1 MHQRDTL
8 EAMRMHDA
16 EYGLMYALEDDYW
29 WYRGVRALLD
39 VWLRRHA
46 PPGCRILD
54 AGCGTGG
61 HLTTFARYGAVVGI
75 DIEVGALRWAQDR
88 VRGRTDVRLVAASV
102 QALPFPAASFDIILS
117 LDVVCNLWDDEAAL
131 REFRRVIRPN
141 GRLFL
146 QLPAY
151 GWLWTGHD
159 VAVGHK
165 RRYTAAEV
173 RRKLTATGWVP
184 QRVDYA
190 NSLLFPIVVLRRWVR
205 RMTHDPPRSDLTPL
219 PAWLNRILTG
229 LFVREMRRA
238 AIRGW
243 PFGLSV
249 TAEAVPAVPAGPR
262 GLERE

>member
-1 MHQRDTL
+1 MRRDTL
-8 EAMRMHDA
+8 ETMRMHDA
-16 EYGLMYALEDDYW
+16 EYGVMYALEDDYW
-29 WYRGVRALLD
+29 WYRGVRALLAD
-39 VWLRRHA
+39 WLRRHA
-46 PPGCRILD
+46 PPGSRILD

-61 HLTTFARYGAVVGI
+61 HLTTLARYGTVVGI
-75 DIEVGALRWAQDR
+75 DIEVAALRWARQR
-88 VRGRTDVRLVAASV
+88 VCDRTDVHLVAASV
-102 QALPFPAASFDIILS
+102 QAIPFPAAFFDVILS

-131 REFRRVIRPN
+131 GEFRRVIRPG
-141 GRLFL
+141 GRLLL

-184 QRVDYA
+184 QRVDYV
-190 NSLLFPIVVLRRWVR
+190 NSLLFPVAALRRLVR
-205 RMTHDPPRSDLTPL
+205 RWTHDPPRSDVAPL
-219 PAWLNRILTG
+219 PAWLNRLLTG

-238 AIRGW
+238 VVRGW

-249 TAEAVPAVPAGPR
+249 IAVAAPAAEVKPR
-262 GLERE
+262 GLERG

>member
-1 MHQRDTL
+1 MRRDTL
-8 EAMRMHDA
+8 ATMRMHDA
-16 EYGLMYALEDDYW
+16 EYGVMYALEDDYW
-29 WYRGVRALLD
+29 WYRGVRALLAE
-39 VWLRRHA
+39 WLGRHA
-46 PPGCRILD
+46 PPGSHILD

-61 HLTTFARYGAVVGI
+61 HLTTLARYGTVVGI
-75 DIEVGALRWAQDR
+75 DIEVPALRWARER
-88 VRGRTDVRLVAASV
+88 VRDRTDVHLVAASV
-102 QALPFPAASFDIILS
+102 QAIPFPAASFDVILS

-131 REFRRVIRPN
+131 REFRRVVRP
-141 GRLFL
+141 GGWLFL

-184 QRVDYA
+184 RRVDYV
-190 NSLLFPIVVLRRWVR
+190 NSLLFPVAALRRLVR
-205 RMTHDPPRSDLTPL
+205 RMTHDPPRSDVFPL
-219 PAWLNRILTG
+219 PPWLNRLLTW

-238 AIRGW
+238 AVRGR

-249 TAEAVPAVPAGPR
+249 TAVAVPAAPGGPR
-262 GLERE
+262 GPGRE

>member
-1 MHQRDTL
+1 M
-8 EAMRMHDA
+8 
-16 EYGLMYALEDDYW
+16 G
-29 WYRGVRALLD
+29 
-39 VWLRRHA
+39 
-46 PPGCRILD
+46 
-54 AGCGTGG
+54 
-61 HLTTFARYGAVVGI
+61 GI

-102 QALPFPAASFDIILS
+102 QALPFPSASFDIILS

-190 NSLLFPIVVLRRWVR
+190 NSGGG
-205 RMTHDPPRSDLTPL
+205 S
-219 PAWLNRILTG
+219 G
-229 LFVREMRRA
+229 
-238 AIRGW
+238 G
-243 PFGLSV
+243 
-249 TAEAVPAVPAGPR
+249 
-262 GLERE
+262 